1 VKKLP
6 EEMSD
11 PELLPTMS
19 REIQVA
25 QKQFQQNVG
34 EIIKRNSLDLEDFE
48 SLNDKL
54 KRDIFF
60 RLRVQSQLKRM
71 EKEDK

>member
-1 VKKLP
+1 MKKLP